1 MRTDDLVT
9 LLATSAGPAERHAAG
24 HRYAAAL
31 GLGMTASAALMLS
44 LLGLRPDLAE
54 AGRLPMFW
62 VKLGFVAWL
71 AWASLVATLRLSRP
85 GTRLTWVPVAL
96 VAPVLAIWALA
107 GVVLAGTAPTARPEL
122 IFGETWK
129 ACPWLIAMLSLPLFL
144 ALFWAMRGLA
154 PTQLPLAGAAA
165 GLLAGSVGALVY
177 CLHCPELEAPFIGTW
192 YLLGILIP
200 CLAGALLGRR
210 LLRW

>member
-1 MRTDDLVT
+1 MRTDELVR

-31 GLGMTASAALMLS
+31 GLGMAASAALMLN

-54 AGRLPMFW
+54 AVRLPMFW

-71 AWASLVATLRLSRP
+71 AWASLAATLRLSRP

-96 VAPVLAIWALA
+96 VVPVLAIWGLA
-107 GVVLAGTAPTARPEL
+107 GVVLADSPAAARPEL
-122 IFGETWK
+122 IFGQTWK

-154 PTQLPLAGAAA
+154 PTRLPLAGAAA
-165 GLLAGSVGALVY
+165 GLLAGSLGALVY

-192 YLLGILIP
+192 YLLGVLIP
-200 CLAGALLGRR
+200 CIVGALLGRR